1 MTDQDPI
8 APAVHKAQEWI
19 AEVRDVLGARDRQ
32 RGYQALRATL
42 HALRD
47 RLPVNETA
55 HLGAQ
60 LPMVIR
66 GIYYEGWD
74 PGSTRRAG
82 RSPDS
87 FFEDIRQ
94 AVPGMLPSEATD
106 AARAALTVLT
116 RHVSAGEI
124 DDVRA
129 ALSAPLRRLWPANVN
144 EEADDEPTS

>member
-1 MTDQDPI
+1 MPDRDPI

-19 AEVRDVLGARDRQ
+19 AEVRDTLDVPDRQ
-32 RGYQALRATL
+32 RGYQALRAGL

-60 LPMVIR
+60 LPMLIR

-74 PGSTRRAG
+74 PGTNRKIK
-82 RSPDS
+82 RSREA
-87 FFEDIRQ
+87 FFEDICRE
-94 AVPGMLPSEATD
+94 VPGMLASEAAI
-106 AARAALTVLT
+106 AANAVFTVLA

-124 DDVRA
+124 EDVRG
-129 ALSAPLRRLWPANVN
+129 ALPAQIRNLWPAI
-144 EEADDEPTS
+144 EKDDDD